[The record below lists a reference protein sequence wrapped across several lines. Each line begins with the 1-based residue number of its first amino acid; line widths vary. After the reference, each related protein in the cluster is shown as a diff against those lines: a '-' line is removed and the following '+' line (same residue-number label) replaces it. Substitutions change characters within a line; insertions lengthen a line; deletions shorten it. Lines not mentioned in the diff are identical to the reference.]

1 MRTARI
7 NDHWR
12 RIKRREYFT
21 YLKSINL
28 NGCIDI
34 NEVNVG
40 DGIQCICGLNGV
52 GKSTIIA
59 AIKAIIG
66 LPLEEQD
73 RIKIDER
80 VFSGIFLYNSEEVE
94 CSSMKGNRLL
104 DIVNDIEC
112 IKYIDASQSFRVL
125 EFFLHQE
132 NIDELIEQSEST
144 ELETEIVKNIN
155 YLVGR
160 DYEKIQMYE
169 LDEISNFDTIPYFI
183 VSEGDMEYDTRKM
196 GMGEHFLFYTYWMFL
211 KTPENS
217 LVIIEEPETF
227 VGVNSQLGIMNI
239 IAMLADE
246 KGCSFLIT
254 THSPYILQNISDD
267 NIRIIAR
274 ASDMVSVRTV
284 KNENDIDTLLG
295 IKQRIS
301 GTFFVEDDMA
311 KIFLTQLLEHEAPDL
326 SKKYLIEIAQSASQ
340 ISQCLQ
346 FIKTENIR
354 YSFIGVYDADQR
366 ETINIKKLKWPFVF
380 LPVEKDVEREIIKY
394 LSEKKNVINLAE
406 KLGKDIDD
414 LLIALNSVRGEDYHD
429 KIIDLCRN
437 LSVELIVF
445 IGVFYELWKKDNV
458 KEIESF
464 LSKLYKVCQ
473 IEARMQ

>member
-12 RIKRREYFT
+12 RIKQRNYLT

-28 NGCIDI
+28 NGCIGI

-40 DGIQCICGLNGV
+40 GGVRCICGLNGV

-59 AIKAIIG
+59 GVKAILG

-73 RIKIDER
+73 RIKIDEG
-80 VFSGIFLYNSEEVE
+80 VFDGIFIYNNKEIK
-94 CSSMKGNRLL
+94 CSSMKGNRLVDL
-104 DIVNDIEC
+104 VDDIEC
-112 IKYIDASQSFRVL
+112 IKYIDASQSINVL

-144 ELETEIVKNIN
+144 ELEAMRVEEIN

-160 DYEKIQMYE
+160 DYEKIQIYE
-169 LDEISNFDTIPYFI
+169 FEEISKFDTIPYFI
-183 VSEGDMEYDTRKM
+183 VSKGEVEYDTRKM
-196 GMGEHFLFYTYWMFL
+196 GMGEHFLFYIYWMFL
-211 KTPENS
+211 KTPKNS
-217 LVIIEEPETF
+217 LVVIEEPETF

-254 THSPYILQNISDD
+254 THSPYILQNISDE
-267 NIRIIAR
+267 NISIIAR
-274 ASDMVSVRTV
+274 ASNMVSVRVV
-284 KNENDIDTLLG
+284 KNENDISTLLG

-301 GTFFVEDDMA
+301 GTFFVEDDVA
-311 KIFLTQLLEHEAPDL
+311 KIFLSQLLEHEAPDL
-326 SKKYLIEIAQSASQ
+326 SKRYLIEIAQSSSQ

-366 ETINIKKLKWPFVF
+366 EKIDIKKIKWPFVF

-394 LSEKKNVINLAE
+394 LSEEKNVTELA
-406 KLGKDIDD
+406 KRLAKDIDD
-414 LLIALNSVRGEDYHD
+414 ILIALSSVCGKDYHD

-437 LSVELIVF
+437 LSIELIVF
-445 IGVFYELWKKDNV
+445 IGAFYELWKKDNV
-458 KEIESF
+458 KKIENF
-464 LSKLYKVCQ
+464 LSELYEKCHFY
-473 IEARMQ
+473 